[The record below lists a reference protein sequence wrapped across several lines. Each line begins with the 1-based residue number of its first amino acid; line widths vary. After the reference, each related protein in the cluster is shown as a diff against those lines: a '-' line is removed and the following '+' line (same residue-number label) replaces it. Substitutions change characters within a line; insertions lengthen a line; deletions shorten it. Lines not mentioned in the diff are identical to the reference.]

1 MPDYAS
7 LTTQV
12 DLFKTKVAA
21 LSTSTLSA
29 QDLVFLAKAIEAMG
43 NLLGVNDVLAAT
55 NAKLVDISNAV
66 SGAVTNVNAAGS
78 TQIAAV
84 QAAGAVQIAQV
95 DSALNNFTIYQN
107 MGVIGG

>member
-7 LTTQV
+7 LTSQV

-21 LSTSTLSA
+21 LSSSSLSA

-55 NAKLVDISNAV
+55 NAKLADISTAV
-66 SGAVTNVNAAGS
+66 TGAVTTVNAAGS
-78 TQIAAV
+78 TQVTAV
-84 QAAGAVQIAQV
+84 NTAGATQVAQV
-95 DSALNNFTIYQN
+95 ANALNNFTIYQN
-107 MGVIGG
+107 MGVI

>member
-7 LTTQV
+7 LTSQV

-21 LSTSTLSA
+21 LSSSSLSA

-55 NAKLVDISNAV
+55 NAKLADISTAV
-66 SGAVTNVNAAGS
+66 AGAVTTVNAAGS
-78 TQIAAV
+78 TQVTAV
-84 QAAGAVQIAQV
+84 NTAGATQVAQV
-95 DSALNNFTIYQN
+95 GNALNNFTIYQN
-107 MGVIGG
+107 MGVI